1 MRALCRAVFVAFAAL
16 LIAGCAML
24 PGFDPVRVTV
34 AGVEPLASEGLE
46 WRMLVKLRVQ
56 NPNETAI
63 DYDGVS
69 VKLEVLDHT
78 FASGVSSAG
87 GSIPRFGESVVG
99 VPVTVSVV
107 DIVSRAMRMTRETL
121 PERMSYRLEGKLHGP
136 RFGSARFESRGEL
149 ALPRMGLPSTGAER

>member
-1 MRALCRAVFVAFAAL
+1 MRALCRAVSITLAAL
-16 LIAGCAML
+16 LAGCAML

-46 WRMLVKLRVQ
+46 WRMLVKLRIQ

-69 VKLEVLDHT
+69 VKLDVLDHT
-78 FASGVSSAG
+78 FASGVSSAA
-87 GSIPRFGESVVG
+87 GSVPRFGESVIG

-107 DIVSRAMRMTRETL
+107 DIVSRALRMTR
-121 PERMSYRLEGKLHGP
+121 
-136 RFGSARFESRGEL
+136 
-149 ALPRMGLPSTGAER
+149 